1 MAGHLDATRQKIDR
15 QDVHVH
21 SSGSSNDARRRKWNR
36 LEAGDAGRAVYR
48 YLVLGP
54 GIILCAKALRDATP
68 KAATPYRSRH
78 VLV

>member
-1 MAGHLDATRQKIDR
+1 MAG
-15 QDVHVH
+15 QDVRVH
-21 SSGSSNDARRRKWNR
+21 SSGSSNDRDARRRKWNR

-68 KAATPYRSRH
+68 KAATPYRSSH
-78 VLV
+78 ILV